1 MLKKSILVVDDEAVV
16 SLEIS
21 NLLQSWGYRVAG
33 TVSTGDDAIKNVE
46 ESPPDLILM
55 DINIKGAYDGIE
67 TAKRIRAVFNI
78 PIIYLTAYADEAI
91 LRRVERTNP
100 YGYILKPFHDSALY
114 AAIKIA
120 LYNKMVERDHEIQY
134 QIQSV
139 LNTIL
144 RISLEPITL
153 TEQMDRILETI
164 ITLPWL
170 KFESKGAIFLV
181 KENAEILQL
190 KVHKGFSAELLDACK
205 EVPFGKCLC
214 GKAAASSK
222 MVFSDCIDD
231 RHDITFEKMTQ
242 HGHFCVPIK
251 LEGKLLGIFN
261 LYLKDGHKKTHTE
274 EDFLTAVS
282 NTLAGIIAR
291 RGAEEA
297 LVKLKIQHE
306 LILNSA
312 GEGIYG
318 LDSNGIISFLNPAAA
333 KMIGWRRS
341 ELLGRLHHGIIH
353 HNSQGD
359 TDCVDNDCYIYK
371 TFKDGVVYRVTGEV
385 FWRKNST
392 SFPVEYISTPIFN
405 ENQQLAGAVVVFN
418 DISERKEAEEKQGRL
433 LEELKQTNEKLKLS
447 TEKIIQSEKMAAL
460 GQLVSG
466 VAHEINTPIG
476 SSVMS
481 ASHLLEKTKEIVQLF
496 EQNKLSRSK
505 IEKYLEVASEDSDII
520 VKNLLR
526 SSAMVKSFKMVSGD
540 QTSHQR
546 RKFKLREY
554 VEEIIMSLKPMIK
567 KTPHQIC
574 IHCDREVELDN
585 YPGAMAQIIT
595 NLIMNSFIHAF
606 DKDSVGTID
615 ISIIENFNNVV
626 LMFNDNGRG
635 IPEGVLGKIF
645 DPFFTTNRKGGNSGL
660 GLHIVYNI
668 VAQTL
673 KGDIYCESVE
683 GQGTSFVI
691 TIPKELS

>member
-1 MLKKSILVVDDEAVV
+1 MLKKSILVVDNEAVV
-16 SLEIS
+16 SLHIR
-21 NLLQSWGYRVAG
+21 NLLQGWGYKVAA
-33 TVSTGDDAIKNVE
+33 TVSTGVDAIAIVE
-46 ESPPDLILM
+46 QIPPDLILM
-55 DINIKGAYDGIE
+55 DINIEGDIDGIE
-67 TAKRIRAVFNI
+67 TSKRIREKYNI
-78 PIIYLTAYADEAI
+78 PVIYLTAYADEAI

-120 LYNKMVERDHEIQY
+120 LYNNMVEKDHVFQY

-144 RISLEPITL
+144 RISLEPISL

-181 KENAEILQL
+181 KENAEVLQL
-190 KVHKGFSAELLDACK
+190 KVQKGFSEELLIACN

-214 GKAAASSK
+214 GRAAAISK
-222 MVFSDCIDD
+222 TVFADCIDD
-231 RHDITFEKMTQ
+231 RHDITFDKMTQ

-261 LYLKDGHKKTHTE
+261 LYLKDGHKKAHIE
-274 EDFLTAVS
+274 EEFLTAVS

-318 LDSNGIISFLNPAAA
+318 LNNNGMISFLNPAAA
-333 KMIGWRRS
+333 KMLGWTPA
-341 ELLGRLHHGIIH
+341 ELLGKHNHSIIH
-353 HNSQGD
+353 HNYPDFSNCSD
-359 TDCVDNDCYIYK
+359 SDCHIHK
-371 TFKDGVVYRVTGEV
+371 TFKDGVVYRVNDKV
-385 FWRKNST
+385 FWRKDGS
-392 SFPVEYISTPIFN
+392 SFPVEYVSTPIFD
-405 ENQQLAGAVVVFN
+405 ENQQLVGAVVVFN
-418 DISERKEAEEKQGRL
+418 DTSERKEADEKQIRL
-433 LEELKQTNEKLKLS
+433 LEELKQTNYMLKLS

-476 SSVMS
+476 SSVLS
-481 ASHLLEKTKEIVQLF
+481 ASHLQEKTREVYQLF
-496 EQNKLSRSK
+496 HGNKLSKSK
-505 IEKYLEVASEDSDII
+505 IEQYFDVALEDSDII

-546 RKFKLREY
+546 RIFKLKEY

-567 KTPHQIC
+567 KTPHKIH
-574 IHCDREVELDN
+574 IHCDREIELDN
-585 YPGAMAQIIT
+585 YPGAIAQIIT

-606 DKDSVGTID
+606 DEDFKGTIN

-626 LMFNDNGRG
+626 LMFKDNGKG
-635 IPEGVLGKIF
+635 IPEGTLGKIF

-683 GQGTSFVI
+683 GDGTTFVI
-691 TIPKELS
+691 TIPKEVS

>member
-21 NLLQSWGYRVAG
+21 TLLQSWGYRIAG
-33 TVSTGDDAIKNVE
+33 TVGTGEEAIKCVE
-46 ESPPDLILM
+46 ASPPDLILM
-55 DINIKGAYDGIE
+55 DINIRGEYDGIE
-67 TAKRIRAVFNI
+67 TSRRIKAISSI

-120 LYNKMVERDHEIQY
+120 LYNKMVERDHEVQY

-153 TEQMDRILETI
+153 IEQMDKILETI

-181 KENAEILQL
+181 KDNAEILQL
-190 KVHKGFSAELLDACK
+190 KVHKGFSAELLEACD

-214 GKAAASSK
+214 GKAAASRK

-231 RHDITFEKMTQ
+231 RHDITFRRMTQ

-251 LEGKLLGIFN
+251 LAGKLLGIFN
-261 LYLKDGHKKTHTE
+261 LYLKEGHKKSHIE

-297 LVKLKIQHE
+297 LVKLKMQHE

-318 LDSNGIISFLNPAAA
+318 LDANGIISFVNPAAS
-333 KMIGWRRS
+333 KMIGWGAE
-341 ELLGRLHHGIIH
+341 ELLGKHKHSIIH
-353 HNSQGD
+353 HNYPNT
-359 TDCVDNDCYIYK
+359 TDCENEDCFIYK
-371 TFKDGVVYRVTGEV
+371 TFKDGVVYRVNDRM
-385 FWRKNST
+385 FWRKDGT
-392 SFPVEYISTPIFN
+392 SFPVEYVSTPIFN
-405 ENQQLAGAVVVFN
+405 ENQQPAGAVVVFN
-418 DISERKEAEEKQGRL
+418 DTSERKEAEEKQRRL
-433 LEELKQTNEKLKLS
+433 LEELRQTNDKLKLS

-481 ASHLLEKTKEIVQLF
+481 ASHLLEKTNEIVQLF
-496 EQNKLSRSK
+496 EQNKLTKSK
-505 IEKYLEVASEDSDII
+505 MQQYFEVASEDSDII

-546 RKFKLREY
+546 RKFKLKEY

-567 KTPHQIC
+567 KTPHQIH
-574 IHCDREVELDN
+574 IHCDREVELDS
-585 YPGAMAQIIT
+585 YPGAIAQIIT

-606 DKDSVGTID
+606 DKDRDGTID

-626 LMFNDNGRG
+626 LMFNDNGKG
-635 IPEGVLGKIF
+635 IPEGILGKIF
-645 DPFFTTNRKGGNSGL
+645 DPFYTTNRKGGNSGL

-673 KGDIYCESVE
+673 KGEVYCESVE
-683 GQGTSFVI
+683 GHGSSFVI